1 MYKRV
6 LVAEDLD
13 TIALTVK
20 QALESID
27 IVHIDITKYCDDAF
41 LKIKKGIADNNP
53 YELLITDLSFKKDHR
68 ETVLHSGEDL
78 IEAAKRIQPDLK
90 TVVFSIEDKSFL
102 ISKLQTQLKIDAYVM
117 KGRNSIENLQ
127 QTIHNLYHQKE
138 TKVAPTTGTTRL
150 IEIDQYD
157 VSLLKLLANGLSI
170 QEISKDFKTQNCI
183 PNSTSSIE
191 KKINKL
197 KIYFKA
203 TNNVQLIALTK
214 DLGII

>member
-1 MYKRV
+1 MYKKV

-13 TIALTVK
+13 TISLTVK

-27 IVHIDITKYCDDAF
+27 ILNIDVAKYCDDAF
-41 LKIKKGIADNNP
+41 LKIKKGITDNTP
-53 YELLITDLSFKKDHR
+53 YELLITDLSFKKDCR
-68 ETVLHSGEDL
+68 ETNLHSGEDL
-78 IEAAKRIQPDLK
+78 IEAVKKIQPDIK
-90 TVVFSIEDKSFL
+90 TIVFSIEDKSYL
-102 ISKLQTQLKIDAYVM
+102 ISKLHTQLKIDAYVM
-117 KGRNSIENLQ
+117 KGRNSIENLK
-127 QTIHNLYHQKE
+127 QTVHKLYLQKE
-138 TKVAPTTGTTRL
+138 IKVTLAKGSIGL

-170 QEISKDFKTQNCI
+170 QEISGEFSRQNCI

-203 TNNVQLIALTK
+203 TNNVHLIALTK